1 MIGTGWVKHADR
13 FRKTPPLKREQKN
26 AEKRMSSKAKRR
38 IPVAP
43 T

>member
-1 MIGTGWVKHADR
+1 MTGTGLVKHAEH

-26 AEKRMSSKAKRR
+26 TEKRMSSKAKRR